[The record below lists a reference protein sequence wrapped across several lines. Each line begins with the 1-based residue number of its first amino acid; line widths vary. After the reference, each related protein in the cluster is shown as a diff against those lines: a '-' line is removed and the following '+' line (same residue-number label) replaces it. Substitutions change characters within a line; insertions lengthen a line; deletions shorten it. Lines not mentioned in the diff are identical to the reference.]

1 MSLINNFK
9 NDFKYASFND
19 NRSIPS
25 LYKDMTFL
33 RYTIGGKRHEILIPF
48 RWHSFYD
55 YEDSTVIE
63 AVLDRPVGGFTE
75 MSVSFDYTNNVS
87 SVELVT
93 EHGSTRHL
101 SWDRSPHLRAE
112 LFYAVKFLRSLIPNH
127 GYLRVWKAWEK
138 NFEIMETL

>member
-1 MSLINNFK
+1 MNLD
-9 NDFKYASFND
+9 NDFKYFRD
-19 NRSIPS
+19 GEERSIPTH
-25 LYKDMTFL
+25 YKEMAHL
-33 RYTIGGKRHEILIPF
+33 RYTIGGKVSERLIPF
-48 RWHSFYD
+48 RWHSCYD

-75 MSVSFDYTNNVS
+75 MTVYFDYTNCVS

-112 LFYAVKFLRSLIPNH
+112 LFYAVKFLRSFIPNH

>member
-1 MSLINNFK
+1 MNLIDDFYYVWPDVNGVIPAPYKEMTHLRYSLIGTGPELF
-9 NDFKYASFND
+9 
-19 NRSIPS
+19 IP
-25 LYKDMTFL
+25 L
-33 RYTIGGKRHEILIPF
+33 
-48 RWHSFYD
+48 RWHTFYD
-55 YEDSTVIE
+55 YEDSTVID
-63 AVLDRPVGGFTE
+63 AVLDRPVGGFTK

-112 LFYAVKFLRSLIPNH
+112 LFYAVKFLRLSIPNR

>member
-9 NDFKYASFND
+9 YFSFNE
-19 NRSIPS
+19 NHNIPP
-25 LYKDMTFL
+25 LYKDMTYL
-33 RYTIGGKRHEILIPF
+33 RYSIASTDPEIFIPL
-48 RWHSFYD
+48 RWHTFYD

-75 MSVSFDYTNNVS
+75 MSVSFDYTNCVS

-112 LFYAVKFLRSLIPNH
+112 LFYAVKFLRPFIPNH

>member
-1 MSLINNFK
+1 MNLIDDFYYVWPDVNGVIPAPYKEMTYLRYSLIGTGPELF
-9 NDFKYASFND
+9 
-19 NRSIPS
+19 IP
-25 LYKDMTFL
+25 L
-33 RYTIGGKRHEILIPF
+33 
-48 RWHSFYD
+48 RWHTFYD
-55 YEDSTVIE
+55 YEDSTVID

-75 MSVSFDYTNNVS
+75 MSVSFDYTNDVS

-93 EHGSTRHL
+93 EHGSTHHL

-112 LFYAVKFLRSLIPNH
+112 LLYAVKFLRSFIPNH

>member
-1 MSLINNFK
+1 MNLIDDFYYVWPDVNGVIPAPYKEMTHLRYSLIGTG
-9 NDFKYASFND
+9 
-19 NRSIPS
+19 PE
-25 LYKDMTFL
+25 L
-33 RYTIGGKRHEILIPF
+33 LIPL
-48 RWHSFYD
+48 RWHTFYD
-55 YEDSTVIE
+55 YEDSTVID

-75 MSVSFDYTNNVS
+75 MSVSFDYTNHVS

-112 LFYAVKFLRSLIPNH
+112 LFYAVKFLRLSIPNR
-127 GYLRVWKAWEK
+127 GYLRVWKVWEK

>member
-1 MSLINNFK
+1 MNLIDDFYYVWPDVNGVIPAPYKEMTHLRYSLIGTGPELF
-9 NDFKYASFND
+9 
-19 NRSIPS
+19 IP
-25 LYKDMTFL
+25 L
-33 RYTIGGKRHEILIPF
+33 
-48 RWHSFYD
+48 RWHTFYD
-55 YEDSTVIE
+55 YEDSTVID

-112 LFYAVKFLRSLIPNH
+112 LFYAVKFLRLSIPNR
-127 GYLRVWKAWEK
+127 GYLRVWKVWEK

>member
-9 NDFKYASFND
+9 YVSFNE
-19 NRSIPS
+19 NRNIPP
-25 LYKDMTFL
+25 LYKDMTYL
-33 RYTIGGKRHEILIPF
+33 RYSIASTDPEIFIPL
-48 RWHSFYD
+48 RWHTFYD

-63 AVLDRPVGGFTE
+63 AVLDRPVGGFTG
-75 MSVSFDYTNNVS
+75 MSVSFDYTNHVS

-112 LFYAVKFLRSLIPNH
+112 LFYAVKFLRLSIPNR
-127 GYLRVWKAWEK
+127 GYLRVWKVWEK

>member
-9 NDFKYASFND
+9 YVSFNE
-19 NRSIPS
+19 NRNIPP
-25 LYKDMTFL
+25 LYKDMTYL
-33 RYTIGGKRHEILIPF
+33 RYSIASTDPEIFIPL
-48 RWHSFYD
+48 RWHTFYD

-75 MSVSFDYTNNVS
+75 MSVSFDYTNCVS

-112 LFYAVKFLRSLIPNH
+112 LFYAVKFLRLSIPNR
-127 GYLRVWKAWEK
+127 GYLRVWKVWEK

>member
-9 NDFKYASFND
+9 YVSFNE
-19 NRSIPS
+19 NRNIPP
-25 LYKDMTFL
+25 LYKDMTYL
-33 RYTIGGKRHEILIPF
+33 RYSIASTDPEIFIPL
-48 RWHSFYD
+48 RWHTFYD

-75 MSVSFDYTNNVS
+75 MSVSFDYTNCVS

-112 LFYAVKFLRSLIPNH
+112 LFYAVKFLRSFIPNH

>member
-1 MSLINNFK
+1 MNLD
-9 NDFKYASFND
+9 NDFKYFRD
-19 NRSIPS
+19 GEERSIPAY
-25 LYKDMTFL
+25 YKEMAHL
-33 RYTIGGKRHEILIPF
+33 RYTIGGKVSEQLIPF
-48 RWHSFYD
+48 RWHALYD

-75 MSVSFDYTNNVS
+75 MSVSFDYTNCVS

-93 EHGSTRHL
+93 EHGSTRRL
-101 SWDRSPHLRAE
+101 SWDRSPYLRAE
-112 LFYAVKFLRSLIPNH
+112 LFYAVKFLRLSIPNR

>member
-9 NDFKYASFND
+9 YVSFNE
-19 NRSIPS
+19 NRNIPP
-25 LYKDMTFL
+25 LYKDMTYL
-33 RYTIGGKRHEILIPF
+33 RYSIASTDPEIFIPL
-48 RWHSFYD
+48 RWHTFYD

-75 MSVSFDYTNNVS
+75 MSVSFDYTNCVS

-101 SWDRSPHLRAE
+101 SWDRSPYLRAE
-112 LFYAVKFLRSLIPNH
+112 LFYAVKFLRSFIPNH
-127 GYLRVWKAWEK
+127 GYLRVWKVWEK

>member
-1 MSLINNFK
+1 MNLYNNFK
-9 NDFKYASFND
+9 YVSFNE
-19 NRSIPS
+19 NRNIPP
-25 LYKDMTFL
+25 LYKDMTYL
-33 RYTIGGKRHEILIPF
+33 RYSIASTDPEIFIPL
-48 RWHSFYD
+48 RWHTFYD

-63 AVLDRPVGGFTE
+63 AVLDRPVGGFTG
-75 MSVSFDYTNNVS
+75 MSVSFDYPKHVS

-112 LFYAVKFLRSLIPNH
+112 LFYAVKFLRLSIPNR
-127 GYLRVWKAWEK
+127 GYLRVWKVWEK

>member
-1 MSLINNFK
+1 MNLDY
-9 NDFKYASFND
+9 DFKYFRD
-19 NRSIPS
+19 GEERPIPAH
-25 LYKDMTFL
+25 YKEMVHL
-33 RYTIGGKRHEILIPF
+33 RYTIGGKVSERLIPF

-75 MSVSFDYTNNVS
+75 MSVSFDYTNCVS

-101 SWDRSPHLRAE
+101 SWDSSPHLRGE
-112 LFYAVKFLRSLIPNH
+112 LWYAGKL
-127 GYLRVWKAWEK
+127 
-138 NFEIMETL
+138 

>member
-1 MSLINNFK
+1 MSLIN
-9 NDFKYASFND
+9 DFKYFRD
-19 NRSIPS
+19 GEERSIPAH
-25 LYKDMTFL
+25 YKETAHL
-33 RYTIGGKRHEILIPF
+33 RYTIGGKVSERLIPF

-93 EHGSTRHL
+93 EHGSTHHL
-101 SWDRSPHLRAE
+101 SWDRSPHLRLE
-112 LFYAVKFLRSLIPNH
+112 LFYAVRFLRPFIPNH

>member
-1 MSLINNFK
+1 MFPGDSHYFRL
-9 NDFKYASFND
+9 DD
-19 NRSIPS
+19 ERPIPAP
-25 LYKDMTFL
+25 YKEMTYL
-33 RYTIGGKRHEILIPF
+33 RYTIGGKVSERLIPF

-63 AVLDRPVGGFTE
+63 AALDRPVGGFTE
-75 MSVSFDYTNNVS
+75 MSVSFDYTNYVS

-93 EHGSTRHL
+93 EHGSTHHL

-112 LFYAVKFLRSLIPNH
+112 LFYAVKFLRSFIPNH